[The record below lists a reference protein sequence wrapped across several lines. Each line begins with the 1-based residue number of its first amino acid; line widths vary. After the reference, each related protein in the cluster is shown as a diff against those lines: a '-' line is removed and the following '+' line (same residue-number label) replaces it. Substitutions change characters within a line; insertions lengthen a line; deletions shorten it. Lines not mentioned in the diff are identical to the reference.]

1 MQGHIMSLN
10 PEHGPAKRFSF
21 HEIGS
26 NLSGLW
32 KTVKLLVKLV
42 RN

>member
-10 PEHGPAKRFSF
+10 PEYGSAKQFSF
-21 HEIGS
+21 HEKGS
-26 NLSGLW
+26 SLSGLW
-32 KTVKLLVKLV
+32 KTVKLLIKLV

>member
-10 PEHGPAKRFSF
+10 PEYGPAKQFSF

-26 NLSGLW
+26 SLRGLW
-32 KTVKLLVKLV
+32 KIVKLLVKLV